1 MEGISETVQLG
12 FKCVEGISE
21 NWDSSV
27 WKGLVGLSNWDSSVW
42 KGLVR
47 LSNWD
52 SSVWNSGISETV
64 QL

>member
-1 MEGISETVQLG
+1 MIQVCGIQ
-12 FKCVEGISE
+12 
-21 NWDSSV
+21 
-27 WKGLVGLSNWDSSVW
+27 GLVRLSNCDSSVW

-52 SSVWNSGISETV
+52 SSVWNSGICETV